1 MIFDD
6 EDKYGYSYSYH
17 GFDAFSGAF
26 RKYYEPCYDDD
37 TFMADYY
44 KFARE
49 GLHDDSILYDSSSR
63 WTSAEEAVIRAFYHE
78 FIDYFKNLVRDCS
91 AIDVS
96 EIGTTIIP
104 GIMYSVKSTDKDLS
118 VFIDSN
124 KQSFIVSDMIAT
136 KTFADKEEAGTYIL
150 KWVLENL

>member
-1 MIFDD
+1 MIFDE

-17 GFDAFSGAF
+17 GFDEFSGAF
-26 RKYYEPCYDDD
+26 RKYCEPYYDDN
-37 TFMADYY
+37 TFLTDYY
-44 KFARE
+44 RFARE
-49 GLHDDSILYDSSSR
+49 ELCDLNDSSSR
-63 WTSAEEAVIRAFYHE
+63 WTSAEEAVIRAFYHD

-91 AIDVS
+91 AIEIS

-104 GIMYSVKSTDKDLS
+104 GIMYSVKSADKNLS

-124 KQSFIVSDMIAT
+124 KHSFIVCDKDTT
-136 KTFADKEEAGTYIL
+136 KTFADKEKAGTYVL